1 MYFYV
6 TFIFRYNY
14 IAKQENLNEEM
25 IAFLNSLN
33 PVFELAHVHQG
44 NLTESVVERYLNTI
58 GNWNIKALARKYIY
72 DFELFNYPLSKYL
85 VPKPQDNL

>member
-1 MYFYV
+1 MLDSL
-6 TFIFRYNY
+6 FRYNY

-25 IAFLNSLN
+25 KAFLNSLN
-33 PVFELAHVHQG
+33 SEIKLEHNG
-44 NLTESVVERYLNTI
+44 DLSLNITNEYLNQI